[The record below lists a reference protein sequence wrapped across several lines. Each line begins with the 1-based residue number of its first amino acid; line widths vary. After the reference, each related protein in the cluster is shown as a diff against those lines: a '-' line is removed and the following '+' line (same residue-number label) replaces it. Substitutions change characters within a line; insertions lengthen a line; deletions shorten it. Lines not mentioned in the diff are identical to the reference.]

1 MKHVFIINPAAGKHD
16 RTAAV
21 TAEVALCC
29 AGMDYEIAVSIAPGD
44 CTRIARDAAKSG
56 QPVRLYACGGDGTLN
71 EVVNGAAS
79 HPNAAVTHYAGGS
92 GNDFVRIFS
101 EPTAFTHLPRL
112 LDSQAAEFDLIQ
124 CGKHR
129 ALNVCSIGFDA
140 RIGTSVNRYTRLPFV
155 TGSGAYVLSILV
167 NLLRGVHEHYRIT
180 VDGQVFDGEYTL
192 ACIANG
198 RYYGGGFYPLP
209 EAQPDDGLL
218 DVLLVRD
225 VTRLKVAQVIG
236 KYKAGQY
243 RQLPDLI
250 RYYRCKSITV
260 EADRPVA
267 VNLDGELLT
276 LQKAAFAVAP
286 EKIRFCVPQGLHWN
300 SSVSQNQEKSG
311 VYAR

>member
-1 MKHVFIINPAAGKHD
+1 MAFLIHHDAPQQSLGRFIP
-16 RTAAV
+16 
-21 TAEVALCC
+21 
-29 AGMDYEIAVSIAPGD
+29 
-44 CTRIARDAAKSG
+44 
-56 QPVRLYACGGDGTLN
+56 Q
-71 EVVNGAAS
+71 
-79 HPNAAVTHYAGGS
+79 
-92 GNDFVRIFS
+92 
-101 EPTAFTHLPRL
+101 
-112 LDSQAAEFDLIQ
+112 
-124 CGKHR
+124 
-129 ALNVCSIGFDA
+129 
-140 RIGTSVNRYTRLPFV
+140 
-155 TGSGAYVLSILV
+155 
-167 NLLRGVHEHYRIT
+167 
-180 VDGQVFDGEYTL
+180 
-192 ACIANG
+192 
-198 RYYGGGFYPLP
+198 
-209 EAQPDDGLL
+209 LL

-276 LQKAAFAVAP
+276 LQKATFAVAP

>member
-1 MKHVFIINPAAGKHD
+1 MST
-16 RTAAV
+16 TASPS
-21 TAEVALCC
+21 TARC
-29 AGMDYEIAVSIAPGD
+29 S
-44 CTRIARDAAKSG
+44 T
-56 QPVRLYACGGDGTLN
+56 
-71 EVVNGAAS
+71 AS
-79 HPNAAVTHYAGGS
+79 
-92 GNDFVRIFS
+92 
-101 EPTAFTHLPRL
+101 
-112 LDSQAAEFDLIQ
+112 
-124 CGKHR
+124 
-129 ALNVCSIGFDA
+129 
-140 RIGTSVNRYTRLPFV
+140 
-155 TGSGAYVLSILV
+155 
-167 NLLRGVHEHYRIT
+167 
-180 VDGQVFDGEYTL
+180 YTL

-260 EADRPVA
+260 EADHPVA